1 MKIIIVQGMTC
12 LGKTTLCKQL
22 QNDIPNCGYFALDT
36 YKEEMWDKFGFD
48 SAKQRE
54 HQSNLAKQLFYSDI
68 YTAIQN
74 KSYDYILIDYTFVNK
89 GWDELMENLKIW
101 NIPTKTIY
109 LKPTDLSEHKKVWE
123 NRSRDFT
130 IRHPG
135 HGATHYHD
143 GKGTDYTNNYETKI
157 YNKLPTKGE
166 VLNIDVSFNPYGLN
180 ISFNTIKEFIVKATI
195 YF

>member
-135 HGATHYHD
+135 LY
-143 GKGTDYTNNYETKI
+143 Y
-157 YNKLPTKGE
+157 
-166 VLNIDVSFNPYGLN
+166 
-180 ISFNTIKEFIVKATI
+180 
-195 YF
+195 

>member
-68 YTAIQN
+68 YTAIKN
-74 KSYDYILIDYTFVNK
+74 KSYDYILVDYTFVNK
-89 GWDELMENLKIW
+89 VWDELMENLKIW
-101 NIPTKTIY
+101 SIPAKTIY
-109 LKPTDLSEHKKVWE
+109 LKPTDLSEHKKYGKIE
-123 NRSRDFT
+123 AETFLLDIRDMVQL
-130 IRHPG
+130 IIIMEKVLIIPIIMKLK
-135 HGATHYHD
+135 YII
-143 GKGTDYTNNYETKI
+143 NYR
-157 YNKLPTKGE
+157 L
-166 VLNIDVSFNPYGLN
+166 
-180 ISFNTIKEFIVKATI
+180 KAK
-195 YF
+195 F

>member
-1 MKIIIVQGMTC
+1 MD
-12 LGKTTLCKQL
+12 L
-22 QNDIPNCGYFALDT
+22 IPQ
-36 YKEEMWDKFGFD
+36 
-48 SAKQRE
+48 KQRE

-68 YTAIQN
+68 YTAIKN
-74 KSYDYILIDYTFVNK
+74 KSYDYILVDYTFVNK
-89 GWDELMENLKIW
+89 VWDELMENLKIW
-101 NIPTKTIY
+101 SIPAKTIY

-135 HGATHYHD
+135 HGATHYHN

-166 VLNIDVSFNPYGLN
+166 VLDIDVSFNPYGLN